1 MNHSI
6 KCKMQNHTTSRIK
19 HTNIIHDLG
28 FGEQFLD
35 TATKAQSINGKY
47 IHIKFLVA
55 HLYAAL
61 L

>member
-47 IHIKFLVA
+47 IYIKFCQN
-55 HLYAAL
+55 
-61 L
+61 